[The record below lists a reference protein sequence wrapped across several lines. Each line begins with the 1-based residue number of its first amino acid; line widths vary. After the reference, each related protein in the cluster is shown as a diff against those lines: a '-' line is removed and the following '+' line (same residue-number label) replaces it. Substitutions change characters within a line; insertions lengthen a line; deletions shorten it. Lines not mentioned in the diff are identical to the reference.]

1 MTITSKPRE
10 WTIRLV
16 TLIANNLNGSQIE
29 EYADDAIRVR
39 EVLPEIE
46 PMGIKDNPELRKILE
61 PESQSRREQI
71 ETDQFLYFTTSAD
84 IKDSM
89 FIANELNLACG
100 VLKKQLA
107 AHRDALKVATE
118 ALRQCDKEVLLGNYG
133 TRIIR
138 EALAKIES
146 MKGLE

>member
-89 FIANELNLACG
+89 FIANELNLAWG

-107 AHRDALKVATE
+107 AHRDALK
-118 ALRQCDKEVLLGNYG
+118 
-133 TRIIR
+133 
-138 EALAKIES
+138 
-146 MKGLE
+146 